1 MSSYEALYSGPADRI
16 DFELV
21 RQFVVDAEDANLF
34 TESMTFEAKERRQG
48 DNVAAAVA
56 ALSNADGGIV
66 LVGVRDRDASGE
78 QRIIGIPQREHDQLV
93 GTLHNSI
100 PTAMPEVIPVRIPG
114 TDRLVTVLRVD
125 ADAVAHPVLLAGR
138 VLYRIPGHT
147 VPADRQRV
155 LDLVARDAAYGAQG
169 RDPASI
175 NVPSSP
181 WHPMHVSLWPEETSE
196 DLSDRDFGELR
207 VAGGLRLPNRIV
219 DRPWLDSR
227 ARQAA
232 VNVLNSSPLRRGPT
246 WHLQTWGIVEARA
259 TTVHLRADPAPASP
273 AVVDS
278 AAYLNLTCRSLSVL
292 IALRWF
298 PIDHDGPLPLPLEVF
313 YWAMLSSLV
322 TVAATCRH
330 VAGAIDAAE
339 PSDLQP
345 WQAWLQSGTSRALDV
360 VELGRFA
367 RDNRDKPE
375 GGNFPSARTPTAQL
389 PDLDQLA
396 RNWMTYWLLEI
407 GTRNFETWLA
417 GLPIPDW
424 LQPPD
429 LALPS

>member
-1 MSSYEALYSGPADRI
+1 VSSYEALYSGPADRI

-21 RQFVVDAEDANLF
+21 RQFVADAEDANLF
-34 TESMTFEAKERRQG
+34 TESMTFEAKERRHR

-56 ALSNADGGIV
+56 ALSNTDGGIV
-66 LVGVRDRDASGE
+66 LVGVRDGDVAGE
-78 QRIIGIPQREHDQLV
+78 QRIIGVPQQEHDQLV
-93 GTLHNSI
+93 IQLHSLI
-100 PTAMPEVIPVRIPG
+100 PTAMPEIIPVRIPG
-114 TDRLVTVLRVD
+114 TDQLIIVLRVD

-138 VLYRIPGHT
+138 VLYRVPGHT

-169 RDPASI
+169 RDPASM

-181 WHPMHVSLWPEETSE
+181 WHPLHVSLWPEETSE
-196 DLSDRDFGELR
+196 DLSDRGFGELR
-207 VAGGLRLPNRIV
+207 VAGGLRLPHRIV

-232 VNVLNSSPLRRGPT
+232 VDVLNSSPLRSVPA
-246 WHLQTWGIVEARA
+246 WHLHTWGIVEARA

-273 AVVDS
+273 AVLDS
-278 AAYLNLTCRSLSVL
+278 AVYLNLTGRSLSVL
-292 IALRWF
+292 VALRWF
-298 PIDHDGPLPLPLEVF
+298 PVDRDGSLPLPLDVF
-313 YWAMLSSLV
+313 YWAMFSSLV
-322 TVAATCRH
+322 TAAATCQH
-330 VAGAIDAAE
+330 VASAIDAAE

-360 VELGRFA
+360 VDLGRFV
-367 RDNRDKPE
+367 RDNRDKPK

-396 RNWMTYWLLEI
+396 RNWLTYWLLEI

-424 LQPPD
+424 LRPPD
-429 LALPS
+429 LAPPS